1 MEHGGFLSSRGLRS
15 EPTQP
20 PHLPSENGRSYI
32 PSAPHLPS
40 ENGRSYIPSAPHLGG
55 ENESTWQPTAPVAVQ
70 SPCVR
75 PRLHSE
81 ATAYPP
87 FPEAAFP
94 PSTCVPTFQQRVSR
108 LSADSS
114 CFPPHGGMASS
125 SAPVDGSG
133 FSGDLHSHSFGAHP
147 LQGPASRMQP
157 WRRQHGPEAPAFLAE
172 RTRVW
177 GSVAETPARAEGT
190 KRQEVTTFASM
201 EETGLCSAPQEDMR
215 PPSAPFQPRDPGIK
229 GGALCPEEQEQP
241 YRETSPPPVSFGS
254 LSALRQYARDQE
266 ASGCLG
272 APRSLPEASRG
283 AAEGTNEARGPASGP
298 QENLE
303 KGRANAVGPRV
314 SPSIS
319 GSRKYDSVSQVYI
332 PEKLQCEPQ
341 VVETVITVPRV
352 MYEQKITEVPQVM
365 VRERVLEVPN
375 IVRKE
380 KVVTIPKIEY
390 QEKIV
395 EVPVVKYVDKVVEVP
410 QCVVAEKFVTTDE
423 VIRQEKIVPIPKI
436 EIVEKIIQTPKVI
449 QVEKIVDVPRIEY
462 REVEVEKIVE
472 VPQIEIKYVER
483 EVPVPQKVIRHVPV
497 DKIVEVRQKKVVEKI
512 VKIPVPRYVEVP
524 RYIEQPVPR
533 EKIVRVEKKIERKVP
548 TPQPQDTYQEVEKP
562 VYVTKYIERRVPVP
576 TERIVEE
583 HVQVEVPREVI
594 VKKPY
599 DVVRLVQKQVEV
611 AVPFVS
617 GDPLILTAEGYIPF
631 QEFAQK
637 SQVLTAKDRQFYE
650 RQSEALGSVH
660 ASNVDTQPSS
670 PSPSLSLTSTPEA
683 DGFRG
688 AQARLPEANAAKGTS
703 SVGGLSQTTQQ
714 SAAPL
719 SPRNSPTSYSTCSVK
734 PNLSQAVN

>member
-1 MEHGGFLSSRGLRS
+1 MEHGGFLLSKGLLS

-20 PHLPSENGRSYI
+20 PRLPAENGRSYV
-32 PSAPHLPS
+32 
-40 ENGRSYIPSAPHLGG
+40 PSAPHLGG
-55 ENESTWQPTAPVAVQ
+55 ENESTWQPTVPVSVP
-70 SPCVR
+70 SPCIR
-75 PRLHSE
+75 PRIHSE
-81 ATAYPP
+81 TPVCPP
-87 FPEAAFP
+87 FPETACR
-94 PSTCVPTFQQRVSR
+94 PSPCVPIFQQRVSR
-108 LSADSS
+108 LSADNSHT
-114 CFPPHGGMASS
+114 PPHGAMASS
-125 SAPVDGSG
+125 SATGECSG
-133 FSGDLHSHSFGAHP
+133 FSGDLHGHSFGAHP
-147 LQGPASRMQP
+147 PHGPASRIQP
-157 WRRQHGPEAPAFLAE
+157 GRRQHEAEASPFLAE
-172 RTRVW
+172 RTRMW
-177 GSVAETPARAEGT
+177 GSVAETPASGEEA
-190 KRQEVTTFASM
+190 KRREMTTIASM
-201 EETGLCSAPQEDMR
+201 VETGLSSAPQEHMR
-215 PPSAPFQPRDPGIK
+215 PPSALFQPRDPGLRDPGVK
-229 GGALCPEEQEQP
+229 GGSLCPEEQEHT

-254 LSALRQYARDQE
+254 LAALRQYARDQE
-266 ASGCLG
+266 SSGRLRATG
-272 APRSLPEASRG
+272 SLPEASRG
-283 AAEGTNEARGPASGP
+283 AAERTGETRGPASSP
-298 QENLE
+298 QDNSE
-303 KGRANAVGPRV
+303 KRRANAVGPRV
-314 SPSIS
+314 SSSFS

-365 VRERVLEVPN
+365 VRERVLEVPHV
-375 IVRKE
+375 VRKE
-380 KVVTIPKIEY
+380 KVVAIPKIEY

-436 EIVEKIIQTPKVI
+436 EIVEKIIQTPKII

-472 VPQIEIKYVER
+472 VPQVEVKYVER

-548 TPQPQDTYQEVEKP
+548 TPQSQDTYQEVEKP

-583 HVQVEVPREVI
+583 HVQVQVPREVI

-599 DVVRLVQKQVEV
+599 DVVRLVEKQVEV

-631 QEFAQK
+631 QEFAKK

-688 AQARLPEANAAKGTS
+688 AQARLPETTAVKGTS

-714 SAAPL
+714 SAYPL

-734 PNLSQAVN
+734 PNLSQSVN